1 MSSHFEPKDMPERDR
16 NHDMGRDPRMINI
29 SFNALFKI
37 ALFIG
42 GIFLL
47 YQLRSVV
54 LIVLSAVV
62 IASVLEP
69 GTRFFIKKKIPR
81 AISVILMYT
90 ILIGLILAFVS
101 FILPPLFNETVS
113 ALNSLPRSIK
123 TADIFNGL
131 HNGAFSSARAIF
143 PELPATVSVGDLVGT
158 VTNSL
163 AIFSGGTFSAITG
176 FFGGVLSL
184 ILMFVISFYL
194 SVRQD
199 GVGEFL
205 AIVTPV
211 KHEEYVK
218 NLWKRSERKIGKW
231 MQGQLLLGLI
241 VGILTYIALLV
252 LGVKHPLLLA
262 AVAAVFELIPVVG
275 MTLSAIPAF
284 FLATLDGGF
293 GLGLIVV
300 AAYIIIQQIEAHFIY
315 PLVVKKVVGVPPLL
329 VIIAL
334 VAGAELAG
342 FVGILLSIPI
352 SVAIVEFIDDLD
364 RRKRFVS
371 E

>member
-1 MSSHFEPKDMPERDR
+1 MASSFEHDGTDR
-16 NHDMGRDPRMINI
+16 VREPRMINI
-29 SFNALFKI
+29 SFSALFKI
-37 ALFIG
+37 ALFIA
-42 GIFLL
+42 GIFLI
-47 YQLRSVV
+47 YQLRNLV

-69 GTRFFIKKKIPR
+69 GTRWFIKRKIPR
-81 AISVILMYT
+81 AISVIIMYA
-90 ILIGLILAFVS
+90 IMIALILSFVS
-101 FILPPLFNETVS
+101 FILPPLFNETIS
-113 ALNSLPRSIK
+113 ALNGLPRSIK

-131 HNGAFSSARAIF
+131 PSGTLTGARTIF
-143 PELPATVSVGDLVGT
+143 PEIPSTVAVGDLVGY

-163 AIFSGGTFSAITG
+163 AGFSGGTFNAVSGI
-176 FFGGVLSL
+176 FGGLVSL

-194 SVRQD
+194 SVRDD

-205 AIVTPV
+205 GIITPV
-211 KHEEYVK
+211 KHEEYIK

-252 LGVKHPLLLA
+252 LGVNHPLLLSC
-262 AVAAVFELIPVVG
+262 VAAVFELIPVVG

-284 FLATLDGGF
+284 FLATIDGGF

-342 FVGILLSIPI
+342 FLGVLLSVPI
-352 SVAIVEFIDDLD
+352 SVALVEFMDDVD

-371 E
+371 

>member
-1 MSSHFEPKDMPERDR
+1 MSGHRH
-16 NHDMGRDPRMINI
+16 NHMFNI

-37 ALFIG
+37 ALFVG
-42 GIFLL
+42 GLFLL
-47 YQLRSVV
+47 YELRSLV
-54 LIVLSAVV
+54 LVVLSAVV

-69 GTRFFIKKKIPR
+69 GTRFFIRKKIPR
-81 AISVILMYT
+81 AISVILTYA
-90 ILIGLILAFVS
+90 IVIGFIVAFIS
-101 FILPPLFNETVS
+101 FVLPPLFNETIS
-113 ALNSLPRSIK
+113 ALNGLPRSIK

-131 HNGAFSSARAIF
+131 HAGGFTSARTIF
-143 PELPATVSVGDLVGT
+143 PELPSTLAVGDLVGYIS
-158 VTNSL
+158 NSL
-163 AIFSGGTFSAITG
+163 TVFSGGTFNAVSGI
-176 FFGGVLSL
+176 FGGLVSF

-194 SVRQD
+194 SVRED

-205 AIVTPV
+205 GIITPV
-211 KHEEYVK
+211 KHEKYIRD
-218 NLWKRSERKIGKW
+218 LWLRTERKIGKW

-241 VGILTYIALLV
+241 VGVLTYIALLL
-252 LGVKHPLLLA
+252 LGISHPLLLA
-262 AVAAVFELIPVVG
+262 MLAAVFELIPVVG

-300 AAYIIIQQIEAHFIY
+300 AVYIIIQQIEAHFIY

-334 VAGAELAG
+334 VAGAEVAG
-342 FVGILLSIPI
+342 FLGILLSVPI
-352 SVAIVEFIDDLD
+352 SVALVEFMDDVD

>member
-1 MSSHFEPKDMPERDR
+1 MADNTFSGAPRY
-16 NHDMGRDPRMINI
+16 NHMLNI
-29 SFNALFKI
+29 SFSALFKI

-42 GIFLL
+42 GLFLL
-47 YQLRSVV
+47 YELRGLV
-54 LIVLSAVV
+54 LVVLSAVV

-69 GTRFFIKKKIPR
+69 GTRFFIRKKIPR
-81 AISVILMYT
+81 AISVIIMYA
-90 ILIGLILAFVS
+90 ILIALVGAFIT
-101 FILPPLFNETVS
+101 FILPPLFSETIS
-113 ALNSLPRSIK
+113 ALNGLPRSIK

-131 HNGAFSSARAIF
+131 HAGGFSSARTIF
-143 PELPATVSVGDLVGT
+143 PDLPSTVAVGDLVGY
-158 VTNSL
+158 VTDSL
-163 AIFSGGTFSAITG
+163 AIFSGGSFNAVSGI
-176 FFGGVLSL
+176 FGGLISL

-194 SVRQD
+194 SVRDD

-205 AIVTPV
+205 GIITPI

-241 VGILTYIALLV
+241 VGVLTYIALLV
-252 LGVKHPLLLA
+252 LDVNHPLLLA

-342 FVGILLSIPI
+342 FLGVLLSVPI
-352 SVAIVEFIDDLD
+352 SVALVEFLDDVD
-364 RRKRFVS
+364 RRKRFVG

>member
-1 MSSHFEPKDMPERDR
+1 MS
-16 NHDMGRDPRMINI
+16 GPRHSQMFNI

-37 ALFIG
+37 ALFVG
-42 GIFLL
+42 GLFLL
-47 YQLRSVV
+47 YELRSLV
-54 LIVLSAVV
+54 LVVLSAVV

-69 GTRFFIKKKIPR
+69 GTRFFIRKKIPR
-81 AISVILMYT
+81 AISVILTYA
-90 ILIGLILAFVS
+90 IVIGLIVAFIS
-101 FILPPLFNETVS
+101 FVLPPLFNETIS
-113 ALNSLPRSIK
+113 ALNGLPRSIK

-131 HNGAFSSARAIF
+131 HAGGFTSARTIF
-143 PELPATVSVGDLVGT
+143 PELPSTVAVGDLVGYIS
-158 VTNSL
+158 NSL
-163 AIFSGGTFSAITG
+163 TIFTGGTFNAVSGI
-176 FFGGVLSL
+176 FGGLVSF

-194 SVRQD
+194 SVRED

-205 AIVTPV
+205 GIVTPV
-211 KHEEYVK
+211 KHEKYVRE
-218 NLWKRSERKIGKW
+218 LWIKTERKIGKW

-241 VGILTYIALLV
+241 VGVLTYIALLL
-252 LGVKHPLLLA
+252 LGVSHPLLLA
-262 AVAAVFELIPVVG
+262 MLAAVFELIPVVG

-300 AAYIIIQQIEAHFIY
+300 AVYIIIQQIEAHFIY

-334 VAGAELAG
+334 VAGAEIAG
-342 FVGILLSIPI
+342 FLGILLSVPI
-352 SVAIVEFIDDLD
+352 SVALVEFMDDMD
-364 RRKRFVS
+364 RRKRFVN